1 MVHVNE
7 TLQCDFEKGHLLL
20 LGCFPDHF
28 ASIICRVLTSRSA
41 FSAVIGKDLG
51 KALANNVKRL
61 VVILC
66 VDTGFHSVLLILA
79 LAVPVEELFPTG
91 AGESVAFSALF
102 LFL

>member
-1 MVHVNE
+1 MSIYLCQKKYKQSYL
-7 TLQCDFEKGHLLL
+7 LQ
-20 LGCFPDHF
+20 
-28 ASIICRVLTSRSA
+28 
-41 FSAVIGKDLG
+41 
-51 KALANNVKRL
+51 L

-91 AGESVAFSALF
+91 AGECVALSALF